1 MRLCVRLIA
10 IVDDSLI
17 VALSPGSDF
26 YNGINDR
33 HAVLNRSAAELFL
46 RRWDAILDGRVIQI
60 DYQLRQGDVLN
71 TMSLNGEW
79 YVRLRC
85 DLA

>member
-1 MRLCVRLIA
+1 M
-10 IVDDSLI
+10 
-17 VALSPGSDF
+17 
-26 YNGINDR
+26 
-33 HAVLNRSAAELFL
+33 LNRSAAELFL

-79 YVRLRC
+79 YVRPRC